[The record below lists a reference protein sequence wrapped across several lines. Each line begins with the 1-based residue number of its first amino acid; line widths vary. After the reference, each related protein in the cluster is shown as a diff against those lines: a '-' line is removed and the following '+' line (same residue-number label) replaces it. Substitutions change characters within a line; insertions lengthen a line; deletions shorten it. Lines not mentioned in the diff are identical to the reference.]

1 MASNLVC
8 PKCGGTDYFWSERNV
23 VTGMGGIFGNRGGT
37 KKFCVCKTCDEI
49 MAKSAESL
57 QKQGRIPTKVLVV
70 CLLLLAV
77 TVVLNLLALNL
88 QGY

>member
-1 MASNLVC
+1 MTSDLVC
-8 PKCGGTDYFWSERNV
+8 PKCGRTDYFLSERNV
-23 VTGMGGIFGNRGGT
+23 VKGIGGIYGNRGGT
-37 KKFCVCKTCDEI
+37 KKFPVCRTCDEI

-57 QKQGRIPTKVLVV
+57 QKQGRIATKVLVV

-77 TVVLNLLALNL
+77 MVVLNL